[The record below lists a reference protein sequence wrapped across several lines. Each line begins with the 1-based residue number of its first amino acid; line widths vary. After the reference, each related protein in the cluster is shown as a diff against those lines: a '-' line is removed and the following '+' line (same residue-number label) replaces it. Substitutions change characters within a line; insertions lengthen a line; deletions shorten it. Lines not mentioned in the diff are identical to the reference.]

1 MFWIYAG
8 NVARF
13 EQGVRD
19 IADLASIDGREDPK
33 ANILMLVR
41 NWLRDSSSGKWVVVV
56 DNADNADFLVEP
68 VGARQETQG
77 IGDGCVRLFDYLP
90 LCDHGSILIT
100 TRNEPAALEL
110 VDPSDL
116 ISVNPMNEDEALS
129 LLEKKLGRQE
139 DRTGVFELA
148 ATLEYM
154 PLAITQAAAYI
165 RQMGRRCS
173 IRQYLQKLQKS
184 DRSKQS
190 ILDYHAGD
198 LRRDREARNSIMLT
212 WQISFEHIYSIQRT
226 AGELLSLMSFCDGQ
240 AIPELLVRTRNEATD
255 EGERM
260 EGKKAADLPLGDED
274 SDTDHSDTFD
284 DGASVSSLNDSFD
297 MDLAMLQGYSFV
309 SISTNASVFEMHGL
323 VQLATRM
330 WLESQGQFERW
341 ETQYIDNLYAQFPP
355 GKYENWKICQILF
368 PHARSATELKP
379 KSEEAKLKWATVMYN
394 AAWYA
399 WTNVSAH
406 DAEKLAMRSL
416 KVRAK
421 ELGNDDAQTLSSKAM
436 VALARTAMGQW
447 AKAEELEV
455 QVLEMSKKVLG
466 AEHPNTLV
474 SMSNLALTYSDQG
487 RWVEA
492 EELQVQVLESRKK
505 VLGAEHPFTLMSMNN
520 LASTYSD
527 QGRWVEAD
535 ELQVQ
540 VLESR
545 KKVLGAEHPD
555 TLTSISNLTST
566 YWHQGRWVEAE
577 ELQVQVLESRKK
589 VLGAEHPDTLTS
601 MANLAHTLKDRGQD
615 ASASTLMKDCASMSC
630 RILGLDHP
638 FTIDRSYVV
647 ERWTQ

>member
-41 NWLRDSSSGKWVVVV
+41 NWLRDSSSGKWVVVI

-68 VGARQETQG
+68 VGARQEAQG

-90 LCDHGSILIT
+90 VCDHGSILIT
-100 TRNEPAALEL
+100 TRTELAALQL
-110 VDPSDL
+110 VDRSDL
-116 ISVNPMNEDEALS
+116 IPVNPMNEDEALS

-139 DRTGVFELA
+139 DKTDVFELA

-212 WQISFEHIYSIQRT
+212 WQISFDHIYSIRRT

-240 AIPELLVRTRNEATD
+240 AIPELLVRTRKEATD
-255 EGERM
+255 EGERT
-260 EGKKAADLPLGDED
+260 ERKKAVDLSLGDED

-284 DGASVSSLNDSFD
+284 DGASESSSNDGFD
-297 MDLAMLQGYSFV
+297 NDLAILQGYSFV

-323 VQLATRM
+323 VQLATRK
-330 WLESQGQFERW
+330 WLESQGQLERW

-355 GKYENWKICQILF
+355 GKYENWKTCQILF

-399 WTNVSAH
+399 LTKVSAH
-406 DAEKLAMRSL
+406 DAEKLAMRSV

-421 ELGNDDAQTLSSKAM
+421 ELGDDDAQTLSSKVM
-436 VALARTAMGQW
+436 VALAMKAVGQW
-447 AKAEELEV
+447 TKVEELEV
-455 QVLEMSKKVLG
+455 QVLEINKKVLG
-466 AEHPNTLV
+466 VEHPDTLIN
-474 SMSNLALTYSDQG
+474 MNNLALTYSNQG

-492 EELQVQVLESRKK
+492 EELQVQELEIS
-505 VLGAEHPFTLMSMNN
+505 
-520 LASTYSD
+520 
-527 QGRWVEAD
+527 
-535 ELQVQ
+535 
-540 VLESR
+540 

-555 TLTSISNLTST
+555 TLGSISNLAVT
-566 YWHQGRWVEAE
+566 YWNQGRRVEAE
-577 ELQVQVLESRKK
+577 ELQVQVFGDDGWR
-589 VLGAEHPDTLTS
+589 
-601 MANLAHTLKDRGQD
+601 RW
-615 ASASTLMKDCASMSC
+615 SC
-630 RILGLDHP
+630 K
-638 FTIDRSYVV
+638 
-647 ERWTQ
+647 